1 MTEAPSQQRKF
12 FVNEPRYKFGPFLL
26 GWDVPQPLY
35 AGCRCAAELV
45 SSKTSRSENYLPTL
59 PIHHLDASIFT
70 YLHARALDV
79 ARAKNIPQ
87 VSGPCN
93 DGCEYTISLA

>member
-12 FVNEPRYKFGPFLL
+12 FVNGPRYKFGPFLL
-26 GWDVPQPLY
+26 EWNVPSDPLY

-45 SSKTSRSENYLPTL
+45 SSKTSRPENYLPTL
-59 PIHHLDASIFT
+59 PIHRLDASIFT

-79 ARAKNIPQ
+79 AQAKNIP
-87 VSGPCN
+87 
-93 DGCEYTISLA
+93 